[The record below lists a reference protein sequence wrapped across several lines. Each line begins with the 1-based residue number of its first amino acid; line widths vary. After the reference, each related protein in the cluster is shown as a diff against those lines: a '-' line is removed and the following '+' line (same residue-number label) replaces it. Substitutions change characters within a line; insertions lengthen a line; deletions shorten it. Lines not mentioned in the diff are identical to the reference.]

1 MTCALDVCDGAEAPP
16 ARRRYWFADKMISR
30 RFAFIKIVWLTS
42 VPPPR
47 PARLSARSLALPQ
60 HSTLP
65 EQQHGALSEQETLLF
80 QVSLEQNQP
89 PAVFEQFLA
98 TNEHFVDT
106 FASFCPF
113 LDVFRAWLLSVHF
126 KLGSVSSGTKLHSL
140 RCHSEESTHATPK
153 PLRGRQP

>member
-47 PARLSARSLALPQ
+47 PAPLSARSLALPQ

-65 EQQHGALSEQETLLF
+65 EQQHGALSEQETLHHKKHCTTRNTAPQETLHLP
-80 QVSLEQNQP
+80 SSCT
-89 PAVFEQFLA
+89 PA
-98 TNEHFVDT
+98 
-106 FASFCPF
+106 
-113 LDVFRAWLLSVHF
+113 
-126 KLGSVSSGTKLHSL
+126 SVSSTLCPLLLIPLSSL
-140 RCHSEESTHATPK
+140 GLCEKRKRDKTTRPCVEYMTEEE
-153 PLRGRQP
+153 RE